1 MCQVGL
7 GNKCITF
14 YLLCVN
20 EIIII
25 EIGFTHNYET
35 SDIQRRIR
43 ADNHAV
49 LKTVKIWTGR
59 SWVLPKHLLKM
70 RRSNYPDNCLII
82 DINSMDSMTTML
94 KEGTLQIF
102 FRFHRIAGFNV
113 ELNLEDRERVV
124 HRADKSGRL
133 AYSGPLMRW
142 ETKNHYHCL
151 DSFVPG
157 VAYFESLDN

>member
-1 MCQVGL
+1 MSVMCQVGL
-7 GNKCITF
+7 GNKRITF

-20 EIIII
+20 EIFII
-25 EIGFTHNYET
+25 EIGFIHNYET

-142 ETKNHYHCL
+142 EAKNHYHM
-151 DSFVPG
+151 S
-157 VAYFESLDN
+157 Y

>member
-1 MCQVGL
+1 MIGWAGHTQGGGVVSNVSGGL
-7 GNKCITF
+7 KDGVHTIVI
-14 YLLCVN
+14 LLCVN
-20 EIIII
+20 KLAII
-25 EIGFTHNYET
+25 ETGYL
-35 SDIQRRIR
+35 DIQQRIQT
-43 ADNHAV
+43 DNHAV

-113 ELNLEDRERVV
+113 ELNLEDRERGV
-124 HRADKSGRL
+124 HRGGGTRSQI
-133 AYSGPLMRW
+133 P
-142 ETKNHYHCL
+142 
-151 DSFVPG
+151 
-157 VAYFESLDN
+157 

>member
-1 MCQVGL
+1 
-7 GNKCITF
+7 
-14 YLLCVN
+14 
-20 EIIII
+20 
-25 EIGFTHNYET
+25 
-35 SDIQRRIR
+35 
-43 ADNHAV
+43 
-49 LKTVKIWTGR
+49 
-59 SWVLPKHLLKM
+59 
-70 RRSNYPDNCLII
+70 
-82 DINSMDSMTTML
+82 MDSMTTML

-142 ETKNHYHCL
+142 ETKNHCVFCL

-157 VAYFESLDN
+157 VAYFGS